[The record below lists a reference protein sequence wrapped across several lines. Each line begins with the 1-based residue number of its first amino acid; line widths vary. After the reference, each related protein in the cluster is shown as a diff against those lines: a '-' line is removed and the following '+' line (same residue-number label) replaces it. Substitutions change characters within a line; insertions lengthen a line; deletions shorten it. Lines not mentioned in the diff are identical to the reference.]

1 LGLEES
7 VPHPTTAA
15 ASSGMKMNRR
25 IGGVRAP

>member
-1 LGLEES
+1 LEES
-7 VPHPTTAA
+7 LPQPTRTA